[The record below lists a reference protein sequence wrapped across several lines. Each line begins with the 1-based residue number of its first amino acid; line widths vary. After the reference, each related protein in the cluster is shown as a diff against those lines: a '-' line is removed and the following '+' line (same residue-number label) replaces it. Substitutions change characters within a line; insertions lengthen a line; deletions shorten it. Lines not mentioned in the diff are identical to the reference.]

1 MYFKKQ
7 NLWTTLNYFF
17 FFYEKETDQK
27 DWHSHTISDEKVK
40 ENFIVL
46 FCFGLGILGF
56 KNKQTVPN
64 LEEFDNQG
72 LAFTLFQAVSTSW
85 NCAEQLWNTDQKH
98 RRGQHVLSE
107 GSSATSTVQ
116 LGSLKSQESP

>member
-1 MYFKKQ
+1 M
-7 NLWTTLNYFF
+7 
-17 FFYEKETDQK
+17 
-27 DWHSHTISDEKVK
+27 
-40 ENFIVL
+40 
-46 FCFGLGILGF
+46 FCLGLGILGF

-72 LAFTLFQAVSTSW
+72 LAFTLFQAVSTPW

-98 RRGQHVLSE
+98 RRGKHVLSE